1 MKKTVDDIDVIILV
15 LTDIGNHTS
24 ILKTEMESLHILFFT
39 IRLYRFTIKIESNMK
54 ITPITVTCIYKT
66 KTKQKMYAFCD
77 ITVDNFQKIYKM
89 ENRLMYK

>member
-1 MKKTVDDIDVIILV
+1 MKMKKTVDDIVVIILV

-54 ITPITVTCIYKT
+54 FTHVAVTCIYKT
-66 KTKQKMYAFCD
+66 KTKQKCMPFV
-77 ITVDNFQKIYKM
+77 T
-89 ENRLMYK
+89 

>member
-1 MKKTVDDIDVIILV
+1 MKKTVDDIVVVILV

-24 ILKTEMESLHILFFT
+24 ILKTEMESLHFLFFT

-66 KTKQKMYAFCD
+66 KTKQKCMPFV
-77 ITVDNFQKIYKM
+77 T
-89 ENRLMYK
+89 